1 MLHIASHHCHNLHND
16 ILISLHCYHT
26 GIIALCEDGELRLI
40 GGSSEYEGRVELCY
54 DEEWGT
60 VCDNSWNGMD
70 ANVVCR
76 QLGYSDTGILIHHL
90 QEYSKLNS
98 NNNNIITLIMYNR
111 STRSPFSCLWWGKR
125 YNLVRWCSVLR
136 KRNLA
141 NWLSQPIYWITQLQ
155 SCSRC
160 QCYLSAWYVNSSE
173 QDPMGCH
180 ALTIINI
187 EQLHVMSSPIET
199 NNKISCKLHFHM
211 ASKTHVRMCAILEPQ
226 LYTVLLDFYTNGC
239 LSTWS
244 ILSLC

>member
-111 STRSPFSCLWWGKR
+111 STRSPFSCLW
-125 YNLVRWCSVLR
+125 
-136 KRNLA
+136 
-141 NWLSQPIYWITQLQ
+141 
-155 SCSRC
+155 
-160 QCYLSAWYVNSSE
+160 
-173 QDPMGCH
+173 
-180 ALTIINI
+180 
-187 EQLHVMSSPIET
+187 
-199 NNKISCKLHFHM
+199 
-211 ASKTHVRMCAILEPQ
+211 
-226 LYTVLLDFYTNGC
+226 
-239 LSTWS
+239 
-244 ILSLC
+244 